1 MSCVGWTTADEL
13 YSCSEDH
20 QILRWNLLTN
30 ETTLV
35 VKLPEDIYPLD
46 LHWFP
51 KAVGGKKQN
60 QAEIF
65 VLTSSDGMFLF
76 FSKKDDVSFQSADVC
91 LKKKIKRIRSRNV
104 CFQGILDLCT
114 PNIDAELWQ
123 VMCGPKLMAVY
134 GCKNTPTN

>member
-35 VKLPEDIYPLD
+35 VKLTEDIYPLD

-51 KAVGGKKQN
+51 KAVSGKKQN

-65 VLTSSDGMFLF
+65 VLTSSDGTFCDISL
-76 FSKKDDVSFQSADVC
+76 QSADVC
-91 LKKKIKRIRSRNV
+91 LCKKLKESALIMSVFR
-104 CFQGILDLCT
+104 
-114 PNIDAELWQ
+114 
-123 VMCGPKLMAVY
+123 VY
-134 GCKNTPTN
+134 

>member
-46 LHWFP
+46 LNWFP

-76 FSKKDDVSFQSADVC
+76 FSKKNLMSAFKVQMSV
-91 LKKKIKRIRSRNV
+91 LKK
-104 CFQGILDLCT
+104 
-114 PNIDAELWQ
+114 
-123 VMCGPKLMAVY
+123 
-134 GCKNTPTN
+134 